1 VESADIPNLN
11 LQRLEMIQRTR
22 ESDALRF
29 EYISRGNEQVVS
41 VKQSKSIFSNC
52 SVEYL
57 DPF

>member
-1 VESADIPNLN
+1 MESADIPNLN